1 MSSDRP
7 ETSVPLISTEPPAES
22 FNISA
27 PLLIAASQYIP
38 HVVDLVT
45 PTHRARDTAKLYIP
59 SAFLQT
65 EAVDSSLLLGHG
77 ASFTVTRQAIPPGSA
92 LQIVEEK
99 DMGGLRS
106 QKIVPA
112 RERPQHV
119 VYKTARVEFQA
130 NGEPAIPKDRR
141 ALQSVLTEF
150 HALLHPPLL
159 AHPHIIDFLGLAWGS
174 NHANPRHRLPVL
186 VVEYGDRGTLADVQL
201 RRSSLSDLEKKEI
214 CLRVALSLETL
225 HQNGIIHS
233 DLKPEN
239 IIMCTRKDG
248 RLVPKLADFGF
259 AIIESSESSEVMIG
273 GTRTWRAPESFS
285 PIPARKLKF
294 TDIYSFGLVA
304 WSIAID
310 GEDPFALMLS
320 THLQGASR
328 FLEIDRL
335 KSEDKLLD
343 TSKLDAWIVR
353 WFLLSQLRAELS
365 RRANGP
371 VQLLD
376 GHHSE
381 AVSPPDR
388 ALSQPL
394 VRHLLSPQSQLEQ
407 MWSSRETAPNI
418 PQICRKREY
427 FKDLEAIFAR
437 TLCRSPDSRNL
448 EAVIDLLKDDEVTN
462 LTK

>member
-7 ETSVPLISTEPPAES
+7 ETSVPLTSTRPPPES
-22 FNISA
+22 FDLSA
-27 PLLIAASQYIP
+27 PLLITASQYIP

-59 SAFLQT
+59 SAFLQS
-65 EAVDSSLLLGHG
+65 EAIDSSLLLGHG
-77 ASFTVTRQAIPPGSA
+77 ASFTVTRQAVPPGSA
-92 LQIVEEK
+92 LQIVYQK
-99 DMGGLRS
+99 DMGGWKS
-106 QKIVPA
+106 QKVVQAP
-112 RERPQHV
+112 ERPRHV

-130 NGEPAIPKDRR
+130 NGEPATPKDRR

-150 HALLHPPLL
+150 HALLHPSLL

-201 RRSSLSDLEKKEI
+201 RGSPLSDLVKKEI
-214 CLRVALSLETL
+214 CLGIALGLETL
-225 HQNGIIHS
+225 HQNGIIHG

-259 AIIESSESSEVMIG
+259 AIIESSESSEVTIG

-285 PIPARKLKF
+285 YIPVSKLKF

-320 THLQGASR
+320 TDLQDASR

-335 KSEDKLLD
+335 KSEDKLLH

-353 WFLLSQLRAELS
+353 WYLLSQLRAELS
-365 RRANGP
+365 RRANDR
-371 VQLLD
+371 VQPLD

-381 AVSPPDR
+381 LVSPPDQ
-388 ALSQPL
+388 ALSQRL
-394 VRHLLSPQSQLEQ
+394 VRYLLSPQSQLEQ
-407 MWSSRETAPNI
+407 IWSSRETAPNI
-418 PQICRKREY
+418 PQMCRQREY
-427 FKDLEAIFAR
+427 FKDLETIFAC

-448 EAVIDLLKDDEVTN
+448 EVVIDLLKDDEVTN